1 MPSLQ
6 LRLLSV
12 FPFLVALSAWGQ
24 VSAVYSPNGKPLS
37 QRVTA
42 YWIDASVNTEAK
54 SLDATETL
62 EYRNSSNQPVSTIPF
77 HLYLNAFRPQS
88 TFSRES
94 HQNGTDISY
103 GKGEQGSIDIK
114 SVSAEGYGDLSG
126 SMRFTAPDDGNQD
139 DHTVMEITLPKPLA
153 PGAAIRF
160 QLAFHDKF
168 PLSIARNGYKRDFIM
183 GAQWFPKVGVL
194 WHGEWNCH
202 QYHADTEFFA
212 DFGTYNV
219 NLTIPQRY
227 IVGASGIQTAEQT
240 NSDGTR
246 TLSFR
251 GEDIHDFAWA
261 ASPHFQIADDT
272 FTNSLGP
279 VKLHAL
285 ILASHADQR
294 ATLFVRLEAKHAE
307 IR

>member
-94 HQNGTDISY
+94 HQNGTDIS
-103 GKGEQGSIDIK
+103 
-114 SVSAEGYGDLSG
+114 
-126 SMRFTAPDDGNQD
+126 
-139 DHTVMEITLPKPLA
+139 
-153 PGAAIRF
+153 
-160 QLAFHDKF
+160 
-168 PLSIARNGYKRDFIM
+168 
-183 GAQWFPKVGVL
+183 
-194 WHGEWNCH
+194 
-202 QYHADTEFFA
+202 
-212 DFGTYNV
+212 
-219 NLTIPQRY
+219 
-227 IVGASGIQTAEQT
+227 
-240 NSDGTR
+240 
-246 TLSFR
+246 
-251 GEDIHDFAWA
+251 
-261 ASPHFQIADDT
+261 
-272 FTNSLGP
+272 
-279 VKLHAL
+279 
-285 ILASHADQR
+285 
-294 ATLFVRLEAKHAE
+294 
-307 IR
+307 